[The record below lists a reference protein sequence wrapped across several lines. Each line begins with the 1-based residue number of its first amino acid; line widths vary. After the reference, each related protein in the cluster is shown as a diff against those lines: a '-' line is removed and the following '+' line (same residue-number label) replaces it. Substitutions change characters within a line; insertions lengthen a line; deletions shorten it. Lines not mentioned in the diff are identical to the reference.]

1 MMGERLMPAP
11 AAPQITLEQARQLVV
26 FLENDE
32 QDKANQLILEAASKE
47 QSELFA
53 EVGKLT
59 RQLHEA
65 LKSFELDT
73 RLTDITTD
81 AIPDAKKRLNYV
93 IEMTENA
100 ANKTM
105 DAVEASLPIAQQ
117 LADEISHIKPTW
129 DRLMSREI
137 ELGEFKQLCHS
148 IDKFMN
154 NSHHK
159 TDELQNLMT
168 NVLMAQDYQD
178 LTGQVIRRVIE
189 LVREVEESLLHL
201 LTAFAEQDDSNST
214 ANKVEQQKIKEPV
227 ATQTLAG
234 PEGPI
239 IDKESRNDVVSDQ
252 DEVDDLLSSL
262 GF

>member
-1 MMGERLMPAP
+1 MSAP
-11 AAPQITLEQARQLVV
+11 AAPQITLEQARQLVA
-26 FLENDE
+26 FLENGE
-32 QDKANQLILEAASKE
+32 QDKANQLILETASQE
-47 QSELFA
+47 QSQLFA

-73 RLTDITTD
+73 RLVDITTD

-93 IEMTENA
+93 MEMTENA

-105 DAVEASLPIAQQ
+105 DAVEASLPLAQEI
-117 LADEISHIKPTW
+117 ADEIANIKPTW

-137 ELGEFKQLCHS
+137 ELGEFKSLCHS
-148 IDKFMN
+148 IDKFMGS
-154 NSHHK
+154 SHHK
-159 TDELQNLMT
+159 TDELQTLMT

-189 LVREVEESLLHL
+189 LVREVEESLIHL
-201 LTAFAEQDDSNST
+201 LTAFSAQGEVETTEQPEQSEQAEDS
-214 ANKVEQQKIKEPV
+214 IV
-227 ATQTLAG
+227 AQTLAG

>member
-1 MMGERLMPAP
+1 MPAP

-26 FLENDE
+26 FLENNE
-32 QDKANQLILEAASKE
+32 QDKANQLILESASKE
-47 QSELFA
+47 HSELFA

-59 RQLHEA
+59 RQLHDS
-65 LKSFELDT
+65 LKGFELDT
-73 RLTDITTD
+73 RLANLTTD

-137 ELGEFKQLCHS
+137 QLGEFKSLCHS

-159 TDELQNLMT
+159 TDELQSLMT

-178 LTGQVIRRVIE
+178 LTGQVIRRVID

-201 LTAFAEQDDSNST
+201 LTAFAAQDDSPVEIT
-214 ANKVEQQKIKEPV
+214 EQQKIEEPV
-227 ATQTLAG
+227 VTQTLAG

>member
-1 MMGERLMPAP
+1 MSTPSV
-11 AAPQITLEQARQLVV
+11 PQITLEQAKQLVV
-26 FLENDE
+26 YLEQGE
-32 QDKANQLILEAASKE
+32 QDKADQLILDSANKE

-59 RQLHEA
+59 RQLHES

-73 RLTDITTD
+73 RLSDLTTE
-81 AIPDAKKRLNYV
+81 AIPDAKQRLNYV
-93 IEMTENA
+93 MEMTENA

-105 DAVEASLPIAQQ
+105 DAIEASLPLAQQ
-117 LADEISHIKPTW
+117 LGDDISQIKPTW
-129 DRLMSREI
+129 DRLMNRDI
-137 ELGEFKQLCHS
+137 QLGEFKTLCH
-148 IDKFMN
+148 DLDRFMQG
-154 NSHHK
+154 SQTR
-159 TDELQNLMT
+159 TDELQSLMT

-189 LVREVEESLLHL
+189 LVREVEDNLIHMLTVFGTTDDQPNQESNLV
-201 LTAFAEQDDSNST
+201 TDD
-214 ANKVEQQKIKEPV
+214 AAV
-227 ATQTLAG
+227 QTTEIDINAISG

-239 IDKESRNDVVSDQ
+239 LDADMRDDVVSGQ

>member
-1 MMGERLMPAP
+1 MPAP

-26 FLENDE
+26 FLENNE
-32 QDKANQLILEAASKE
+32 QDKANQLIMETVSKE
-47 QSELFA
+47 HSELFA
-53 EVGKLT
+53 KVGKLT
-59 RQLHEA
+59 RQLHES
-65 LKSFELDT
+65 LKGFELDT
-73 RLTDITTD
+73 RLVNLTTD

-129 DRLMSREI
+129 DRLMSRDI
-137 ELGEFKQLCHS
+137 ELGEFKSLCHS

-159 TDELQNLMT
+159 TDELQSLMT
-168 NVLMAQDYQD
+168 SILMAQDYQD
-178 LTGQVIRRVIE
+178 LTGQVIRRVID
-189 LVREVEESLLHL
+189 LVREVEESLLHI
-201 LTAFAEQDDSNST
+201 LTAFAAQDDST
-214 ANKVEQQKIKEPV
+214 AEIIEQQKIEEPV
-227 ATQTLAG
+227 VTQALAG

>member
-1 MMGERLMPAP
+1 MSAL

-26 FLENDE
+26 FLENGE
-32 QDKANQLILEAASKE
+32 QDKANQLILDTASKE
-47 QSELFA
+47 QSEIFA

-73 RLTDITTD
+73 RLYDLTTD

-129 DRLMSREI
+129 DRLMNREI
-137 ELGEFKQLCHS
+137 ELGEFKSLCHS

-159 TDELQNLMT
+159 TDELQSLMT

-189 LVREVEESLLHL
+189 LVREVEESLIHL
-201 LTAFAEQDDSNST
+201 LTAFADQSESK
-214 ANKVEQQKIKEPV
+214 AEKIEQQKTNEPLDE
-227 ATQTLAG
+227 QTLAG

>member
-1 MMGERLMPAP
+1 MSAP

-26 FLENDE
+26 FLENGE
-32 QDKANQLILEAASKE
+32 QGKADQLILDTASHE
-47 QSELFA
+47 QSQLFA

-73 RLTDITTD
+73 RLTDLTTD

-93 IEMTENA
+93 MEMTENA

-117 LADEISHIKPTW
+117 LADEIAHIKPTW
-129 DRLMSREI
+129 DRLMNREI
-137 ELGEFKQLCHS
+137 ELGEFKTLCHS

-159 TDELQNLMT
+159 TDELQTLMT
-168 NVLMAQDYQD
+168 NVLMAQDFQD

-189 LVREVEESLLHL
+189 LVREVEESLIHL
-201 LTAFAEQDDSNST
+201 LTAFAAQDVSMAES
-214 ANKVEQQKIKEPV
+214 KEQQETEKQV
-227 ATQTLAG
+227 AAQTLAG

>member
-1 MMGERLMPAP
+1 MSAP

-26 FLENDE
+26 FLENGE
-32 QDKANQLILEAASKE
+32 QDKADQLILDTASQE
-47 QSELFA
+47 QSQLFA

-73 RLTDITTD
+73 RLTDLTTD

-93 IEMTENA
+93 MEMTENA

-117 LADEISHIKPTW
+117 LADEIAQIKPTW
-129 DRLMSREI
+129 DRLMNREI
-137 ELGEFKQLCHS
+137 ELGEFKTLCHS

-154 NSHHK
+154 SSHHK
-159 TDELQNLMT
+159 TDELQTLMT
-168 NVLMAQDYQD
+168 NVLMAQDFQD

-189 LVREVEESLLHL
+189 LVREVEESLIHL
-201 LTAFAEQDDSNST
+201 LTAFAAQDDSTVES
-214 ANKVEQQKIKEPV
+214 KEQQETEELV
-227 ATQTLAG
+227 AAQTLAG

-239 IDKESRNDVVSDQ
+239 IDKESRSDVVSDQ

>member
-1 MMGERLMPAP
+1 MSAP

-26 FLENDE
+26 FLENGE
-32 QDKANQLILEAASKE
+32 QDKADQLILDTASQE
-47 QSELFA
+47 QSQLFA

-73 RLTDITTD
+73 RLTDLTTD

-93 IEMTENA
+93 MEMTENA

-117 LADEISHIKPTW
+117 LADEIAHIKPTW
-129 DRLMSREI
+129 DRLMNREI
-137 ELGEFKQLCHS
+137 ELGEFKTLCHS

-154 NSHHK
+154 SSHHK
-159 TDELQNLMT
+159 TDELQTLMT
-168 NVLMAQDYQD
+168 NVLMAQDFQD

-189 LVREVEESLLHL
+189 LVREVEESLIHL
-201 LTAFAEQDDSNST
+201 LTAFAAQDDSTVES
-214 ANKVEQQKIKEPV
+214 KEQQETEELV
-227 ATQTLAG
+227 AAQTLAG

-239 IDKESRNDVVSDQ
+239 IDKESRSDVVSDQ

>member
-117 LADEISHIKPTW
+117 LADEI
-129 DRLMSREI
+129 
-137 ELGEFKQLCHS
+137 C
-148 IDKFMN
+148 
-154 NSHHK
+154 
-159 TDELQNLMT
+159 
-168 NVLMAQDYQD
+168 
-178 LTGQVIRRVIE
+178 
-189 LVREVEESLLHL
+189 LLY
-201 LTAFAEQDDSNST
+201 TSPSPRDS
-214 ANKVEQQKIKEPV
+214 
-227 ATQTLAG
+227 
-234 PEGPI
+234 
-239 IDKESRNDVVSDQ
+239 
-252 DEVDDLLSSL
+252 
-262 GF
+262 

>member
-1 MMGERLMPAP
+1 MSAP
-11 AAPQITLEQARQLVV
+11 ATPQITLEQARQLVV
-26 FLENDE
+26 FLENGE
-32 QDKANQLILEAASKE
+32 QDKANQLILETASQE
-47 QSELFA
+47 QSQLFA

-93 IEMTENA
+93 MEMTENA

-105 DAVEASLPIAQQ
+105 DAVEASLPLAQEI
-117 LADEISHIKPTW
+117 ADEIADIKPTW
-129 DRLMSREI
+129 DRLMNREI
-137 ELGEFKQLCHS
+137 ELGEFKSLCHS

-154 NSHHK
+154 SSHHK
-159 TDELQNLMT
+159 TDELQMLMT

-189 LVREVEESLLHL
+189 LVREVEESLIHL
-201 LTAFAEQDDSNST
+201 LTAFAAQGEVEPAQLTEQPEETEDS
-214 ANKVEQQKIKEPV
+214 IV
-227 ATQTLAG
+227 AQTLAG

>member
-1 MMGERLMPAP
+1 MSAP
-11 AAPQITLEQARQLVV
+11 AAPQITLEQARQLVT
-26 FLENDE
+26 FLENGE
-32 QDKANQLILEAASKE
+32 QENADKLILDTASQE
-47 QSELFA
+47 QSKLFE

-73 RLTDITTD
+73 RLADITSE

-93 IEMTENA
+93 MELTENA

-105 DAVEASLPIAQQ
+105 DAVEASLPIAQK
-117 LADEISHIKPTW
+117 LADEISEIKPTW
-129 DRLMSREI
+129 DRLMNREI
-137 ELGEFKQLCHS
+137 ELGEFKVLCHS

-154 NSHHK
+154 SSHHK
-159 TDELQNLMT
+159 TDELQTLMT

-201 LTAFAEQDDSNST
+201 LTAFAGQSEGIVEIEKPGKKETNDSI
-214 ANKVEQQKIKEPV
+214 AE
-227 ATQTLAG
+227 QTLAG

-239 IDKESRNDVVSDQ
+239 IDKETRDDVVSDQ

>member
-1 MMGERLMPAP
+1 MSAP

-26 FLENDE
+26 FLENGE
-32 QDKANQLILEAASKE
+32 QDKANQLILETASQE
-47 QSELFA
+47 QSQLFA

-93 IEMTENA
+93 MEMTENA

-105 DAVEASLPIAQQ
+105 DAVEASLPLAQEI
-117 LADEISHIKPTW
+117 ADEIADIKPTW

-137 ELGEFKQLCHS
+137 ELGEFKSLCHS

-154 NSHHK
+154 SSHHK
-159 TDELQNLMT
+159 TDELQMLMT

-189 LVREVEESLLHL
+189 LVREVEESLIHL
-201 LTAFAEQDDSNST
+201 LTAFAAQGEVEPAQLTEQPEETEDS
-214 ANKVEQQKIKEPV
+214 IV
-227 ATQTLAG
+227 AQTLAG

>member
-1 MMGERLMPAP
+1 MSAP

-26 FLENDE
+26 FLENGE
-32 QDKANQLILEAASKE
+32 QDKANQLILETASQE
-47 QSELFA
+47 QSQLFA

-93 IEMTENA
+93 MEMTENA

-105 DAVEASLPIAQQ
+105 DAVEASLPLAQEI
-117 LADEISHIKPTW
+117 ADEIADIKPTW
-129 DRLMSREI
+129 DRLMNREI
-137 ELGEFKQLCHS
+137 ELGEFKSLCHS
-148 IDKFMN
+148 IDKFMSS
-154 NSHHK
+154 SHHK
-159 TDELQNLMT
+159 TDELQTLMT

-189 LVREVEESLLHL
+189 LVREVEESLIHL
-201 LTAFAEQDDSNST
+201 LTAFAAQGGGE
-214 ANKVEQQKIKEPV
+214 VEPTEEPEKIEDPIV
-227 ATQTLAG
+227 AQTLAG

-239 IDKESRNDVVSDQ
+239 IDKETRNDVVSDQ

>member
-1 MMGERLMPAP
+1 MSAP

-26 FLENDE
+26 FLENGE
-32 QDKANQLILEAASKE
+32 QDKANQLILETASQE
-47 QSELFA
+47 QSQLFA

-93 IEMTENA
+93 MEMTENA

-105 DAVEASLPIAQQ
+105 DAVEASLPLAQEI
-117 LADEISHIKPTW
+117 ADEISDIKPTW

-137 ELGEFKQLCHS
+137 ELGEFKSLCHS

-154 NSHHK
+154 SSHHK
-159 TDELQNLMT
+159 TDELQMLMT

-189 LVREVEESLLHL
+189 LVREVEESLIHL
-201 LTAFAEQDDSNST
+201 LTAFAAQGEVEPTQLTEQPEETEDS
-214 ANKVEQQKIKEPV
+214 IV
-227 ATQTLAG
+227 AQTLAG

>member
-1 MMGERLMPAP
+1 MSAP

-26 FLENDE
+26 FLENGE
-32 QDKANQLILEAASKE
+32 QDKADQLILDTASQE
-47 QSELFA
+47 QSQLFA

-73 RLTDITTD
+73 RLTDLTTD

-93 IEMTENA
+93 MEMTENA

-117 LADEISHIKPTW
+117 LADEIAHIKPTW
-129 DRLMSREI
+129 DRLMNREI
-137 ELGEFKQLCHS
+137 ELGEFKTLCHS

-154 NSHHK
+154 SSHHK
-159 TDELQNLMT
+159 TDELQMLMT

-189 LVREVEESLLHL
+189 LVREVEESLIHL
-201 LTAFAEQDDSNST
+201 LTAFAAQGE
-214 ANKVEQQKIKEPV
+214 VEQVQPTEQPEETEDSIV
-227 ATQTLAG
+227 AQTLAG

>member
-1 MMGERLMPAP
+1 MSAP
-11 AAPQITLEQARQLVV
+11 AAPQISLEQARQLVV
-26 FLENDE
+26 YLENGE
-32 QDKANQLILEAASKE
+32 QDKADQLIIDAASKE

-59 RQLHEA
+59 RQLHDA
-65 LKSFELDT
+65 LKNFELDT
-73 RLTDITTD
+73 RLADLTTE
-81 AIPDAKKRLNYV
+81 AIPDAKQRLNYV
-93 IEMTENA
+93 MEMTENA

-137 ELGEFKQLCHS
+137 ELGEFKTLCHS
-148 IDKFMN
+148 LDKFMN
-154 NSHHK
+154 NSQTK
-159 TDELQNLMT
+159 TDELQELMT
-168 NVLMAQDYQD
+168 NVLMAQDFQD

-189 LVREVEESLLHL
+189 LVREVEDSLIHL
-201 LTAFAEQDDSNST
+201 LTAFGSQDDRET
-214 ANKVEQQKIKEPV
+214 KIVAPAIEKMPAENKI
-227 ATQTLAG
+227 AG

-239 IDKESRNDVVSDQ
+239 IDKESRDDVVSGQ
-252 DEVDDLLSSL
+252 DDVDDLLSSL

>member
-1 MMGERLMPAP
+1 MPAP

-32 QDKANQLILEAASKE
+32 QDKANQLILETASKE
-47 QSELFA
+47 HSELFA

-59 RQLHEA
+59 RQLHES
-65 LKSFELDT
+65 LKGFELDT
-73 RLTDITTD
+73 RLANLTTD

-137 ELGEFKQLCHS
+137 ELGEFKSLCHS

-201 LTAFAEQDDSNST
+201 LTAFAAQDDST
-214 ANKVEQQKIKEPV
+214 AEIIEQQKIEEPV
-227 ATQTLAG
+227 VTQTLAG

>member
-1 MMGERLMPAP
+1 MSAP

-26 FLENDE
+26 FLENGE
-32 QDKANQLILEAASKE
+32 QDKANQLILETASQE
-47 QSELFA
+47 QSQLFA

-93 IEMTENA
+93 MEMTENA

-105 DAVEASLPIAQQ
+105 DAVEASLPLAQEI
-117 LADEISHIKPTW
+117 ADEIADIKPTW
-129 DRLMSREI
+129 DRLMNREI
-137 ELGEFKQLCHS
+137 ELGEFKSLCHS
-148 IDKFMN
+148 IDKFMSS
-154 NSHHK
+154 SHHK
-159 TDELQNLMT
+159 TDELQMLMT

-189 LVREVEESLLHL
+189 LVREVEESLIHL
-201 LTAFAEQDDSNST
+201 LTAFAAQGEVEPAQLTEQPEETEDS
-214 ANKVEQQKIKEPV
+214 IV
-227 ATQTLAG
+227 AQTLAG

>member
-1 MMGERLMPAP
+1 MSAL
-11 AAPQITLEQARQLVV
+11 AAPQISLEQARQLVEY
-26 FLENDE
+26 LENGE
-32 QDKANQLILEAASKE
+32 QEKADKLILETASKE

-65 LKSFELDT
+65 LKNFDLDT
-73 RLTDITTD
+73 RLTDLTTE
-81 AIPDAKKRLNYV
+81 AIPDAKQRLNYV
-93 IEMTENA
+93 MEMTESA

-117 LADEISHIKPTW
+117 LADEIATIKPTW
-129 DRLMSREI
+129 DRLMNREI
-137 ELGEFKQLCHS
+137 ELGEFKTLCHS
-148 IDKFMN
+148 LDKFMN
-154 NSHHK
+154 NSHTK
-159 TDELQNLMT
+159 TDELQGLMT

-189 LVREVEESLLHL
+189 LVREVEDSLINL
-201 LTAFAEQDDSNST
+201 LTVFGSQDDG
-214 ANKVEQQKIKEPV
+214 QIKQEKQAIDKAP
-227 ATQTLAG
+227 AQSETLAG

-239 IDKESRNDVVSDQ
+239 IDKESRDDVVSGQ

>member
-1 MMGERLMPAP
+1 MPAA

-26 FLENDE
+26 FLENNE

-47 QSELFA
+47 HSELFA

-59 RQLHEA
+59 RQLHES
-65 LKSFELDT
+65 LKGFELDT
-73 RLTDITTD
+73 RLTNLTTE

-105 DAVEASLPIAQQ
+105 DAVEASLPIAQK
-117 LADEISHIKPTW
+117 LADEISHIKPSW

-137 ELGEFKQLCHS
+137 ELGEFKSLCHS

-159 TDELQNLMT
+159 TDELQSLMT
-168 NVLMAQDYQD
+168 SILMAQDYQD
-178 LTGQVIRRVIE
+178 LTGQVIRRVID
-189 LVREVEESLLHL
+189 LVREVEESLLHI
-201 LTAFAEQDDSNST
+201 LTAFAAQDDST
-214 ANKVEQQKIKEPV
+214 VEIIEQQKIEEPV
-227 ATQTLAG
+227 VTQTLAG

-239 IDKESRNDVVSDQ
+239 VDTESRNDVVSDQ

>member
-1 MMGERLMPAP
+1 MSAP

-26 FLENDE
+26 FLENGE
-32 QDKANQLILEAASKE
+32 QDKANQLILETASQE
-47 QSELFA
+47 QSQLFA

-93 IEMTENA
+93 MEMTENA

-105 DAVEASLPIAQQ
+105 DAVEASLPLAQEI
-117 LADEISHIKPTW
+117 ADEIADIKPTW
-129 DRLMSREI
+129 DRLMNREI
-137 ELGEFKQLCHS
+137 ELGEFKSLCHS

-154 NSHHK
+154 SSHHK
-159 TDELQNLMT
+159 TDELQMLMT

-189 LVREVEESLLHL
+189 LVREVEESLIHL
-201 LTAFAEQDDSNST
+201 LTAFAAQGEVEPAQLTEQPEETEDS
-214 ANKVEQQKIKEPV
+214 IV
-227 ATQTLAG
+227 AQTLAG

-239 IDKESRNDVVSDQ
+239 SDKESRNDVVSDQ

>member
-1 MMGERLMPAP
+1 MSAP
-11 AAPQITLEQARQLVV
+11 AAPQITLEQARQLVA
-26 FLENDE
+26 FLENGE
-32 QDKANQLILEAASKE
+32 QDKANQLILETASQE
-47 QSELFA
+47 QSQLFA

-93 IEMTENA
+93 MEMTENA

-105 DAVEASLPIAQQ
+105 DAVEASLPLAQEI
-117 LADEISHIKPTW
+117 ADEIADIKPTW
-129 DRLMSREI
+129 DRLMNREI
-137 ELGEFKQLCHS
+137 ELGEFKSLCHS

-154 NSHHK
+154 SSHHK
-159 TDELQNLMT
+159 TDELQMLMT

-189 LVREVEESLLHL
+189 LVREVEESLIHL
-201 LTAFAEQDDSNST
+201 LTAFAAQGE
-214 ANKVEQQKIKEPV
+214 VEQVQPTEQPEETEDSIV
-227 ATQTLAG
+227 AQTLAG

>member
-1 MMGERLMPAP
+1 MSAP

-26 FLENDE
+26 FLENGE
-32 QDKANQLILEAASKE
+32 QEKANQLILETASQE

-73 RLTDITTD
+73 RLTDLTTD

-93 IEMTENA
+93 MEMTENA

-137 ELGEFKQLCHS
+137 ELGEFKTLCHS

-159 TDELQNLMT
+159 TDELQSLMT

-201 LTAFAEQDDSNST
+201 LTAFAAQDDST
-214 ANKVEQQKIKEPV
+214 AEIIEQKTEEPV
-227 ATQTLAG
+227 TAQTLAG

-239 IDKESRNDVVSDQ
+239 IDKDSRNDVVSDQ

>member
-1 MMGERLMPAP
+1 MSAP

-26 FLENDE
+26 FLENGE
-32 QDKANQLILEAASKE
+32 QDKANQLILETASQE
-47 QSELFA
+47 QSQLFA

-93 IEMTENA
+93 MEMTENA

-105 DAVEASLPIAQQ
+105 DAVEASLPLAQEI
-117 LADEISHIKPTW
+117 ADEISDIKPTW
-129 DRLMSREI
+129 DRLMNREI
-137 ELGEFKQLCHS
+137 ELGEFKSLCHS

-154 NSHHK
+154 SSHHK
-159 TDELQNLMT
+159 TDELQMLMT

-189 LVREVEESLLHL
+189 LVREVEESLIHL
-201 LTAFAEQDDSNST
+201 LTAFAAQGEVEPTQLTEQPEETEDS
-214 ANKVEQQKIKEPV
+214 IV
-227 ATQTLAG
+227 AQTLAG

>member
-1 MMGERLMPAP
+1 MSAL
-11 AAPQITLEQARQLVV
+11 AAPQISLQQARQLVEY
-26 FLENDE
+26 LENGE
-32 QDKANQLILEAASKE
+32 QDKADQLILETASKE

-65 LKSFELDT
+65 LKNFDLDT
-73 RLTDITTD
+73 RLSDLTTE
-81 AIPDAKKRLNYV
+81 AIPDAKQRLNYV
-93 IEMTENA
+93 MEMTERA

-117 LADEISHIKPTW
+117 LADEIASIKPTW
-129 DRLMSREI
+129 DRLMNREI
-137 ELGEFKQLCHS
+137 ELGEFKKLCHS
-148 IDKFMN
+148 LDKFMN
-154 NSHHK
+154 NSHTK
-159 TDELQNLMT
+159 TDELQGLMT

-189 LVREVEESLLHL
+189 LVREVEDSLINL
-201 LTAFAEQDDSNST
+201 LTVFSSHEDGHQQQEEQDI
-214 ANKVEQQKIKEPV
+214 QQAPAKS
-227 ATQTLAG
+227 ARQAG

-239 IDKESRNDVVSDQ
+239 IDKELRDDVVSGQ